1 MKKTF
6 WSLAI
11 IFVFAFAC
19 FAQDGDAMKKTD
31 TTEQMQT
38 QTQTGT
44 EFSAE
49 LLNKIDTEK
58 SKRNDDFQL
67 RLSEDVKIGDKTLEK
82 GTKINGRV
90 VRSKKTSKDDN
101 TSLVSLY
108 IGSVQEGDNYF
119 RFNATV
125 ISVTKAETVAGEEME
140 FSSSPS
146 FRGATIIKMK
156 GKNLRFD
163 EGTMLKLKVDDQ
175 TN

>member
-38 QTQTGT
+38 QPAT
-44 EFSAE
+44 EFSVE

-90 VRSKKTSKDDN
+90 VRSKKVSKDDD

-108 IGSVQEGDNYF
+108 IGSVQEDGDYF

-125 ISVTKAETVAGEEME
+125 VSVTKAETVAGEEME

-163 EGTMLKLKVDDQ
+163 EGTMLKLKVDDK
-175 TN
+175 N